1 MDDAPVLA
9 RLVDVISSFSAAAV
23 FASFDFFDPEDLD
36 LVSDADPE
44 DSDLV
49 SDADPEDL
57 DSRVARAR
65 VFPISATA
73 SRPPV
78 PIVRANSSDEM
89 TSLFRISFPAPPPM
103 AMDPNDAAL
112 VALVSRH
119 EM

>member
-1 MDDAPVLA
+1 MDLDDAPVLA
-9 RLVDVISSFSAAAV
+9 GLVDVVSSFSAAAV
-23 FASFDFFDPEDLD
+23 FASFDFFDPED
-36 LVSDADPE
+36 SDF
-44 DSDLV
+44 DSD
-49 SDADPEDL
+49 SDPEDL

-65 VFPISATA
+65 VFPIFATA

-78 PIVRANSSDEM
+78 PIARANSSDEM

-103 AMDPNDAAL
+103 ATDPSDAAL